1 VDAWWWGHQ
10 RPSVVEKHL
19 VGDAPRF
26 STMAVG
32 SAGATSSRKTA
43 AALAWTADTISGYDQ
58 VVLPSVKLTLTWTTC
73 RPHGRWCRLK
83 TLDLDSVEGAGVY
96 LIWHS
101 STGKY
106 LRVGQGDPIRDRLR
120 SHQTDLD
127 IFNYVDEGEVCV
139 TWATVD
145 AKHRD
150 GVERFL
156 GNLLISDENVRF
168 PDAPRI
174 RVNLPE

>member
-1 VDAWWWGHQ
+1 M
-10 RPSVVEKHL
+10 K
-19 VGDAPRF
+19 
-26 STMAVG
+26 
-32 SAGATSSRKTA
+32 
-43 AALAWTADTISGYDQ
+43 
-58 VVLPSVKLTLTWTTC
+58 
-73 RPHGRWCRLK
+73 
-83 TLDLDSVEGAGVY
+83 GAGVY

-127 IFNYVDEGEVCV
+127 IFNYVDEGEVRV

-168 PDAPRI
+168 PDAPAI
-174 RVNLPE
+174 QVNLPE